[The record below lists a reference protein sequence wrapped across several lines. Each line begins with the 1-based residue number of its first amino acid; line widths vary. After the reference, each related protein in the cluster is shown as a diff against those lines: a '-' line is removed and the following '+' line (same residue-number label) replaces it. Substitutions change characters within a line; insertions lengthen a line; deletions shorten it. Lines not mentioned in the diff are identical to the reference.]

1 MDFAENDG
9 FRTEND
15 GFHTDRY
22 DAAKQRIQAGGV
34 QGAIF
39 DRFSSD
45 VRVTFELFDRFST
58 DFE

>member
-1 MDFAENDG
+1 MDFA
-9 FRTEND
+9 END